1 MAESVKSADR
11 VLQVIELLT
20 SEPRGLTFTEVRD
33 RLELP
38 KSSAHALLGTM
49 TARGFLSFDEVTR
62 RYGIGLRLWQAGQGY
77 LAATSLE
84 QSAQPF
90 LQAVCDVLQETVQ
103 LAVLDGVE
111 NVYIAKVD
119 STQQLRL
126 ASRVGARL
134 PAYATGIGKALLFGM
149 TADRIRQRFRGVE
162 FTRFTSTTVADV
174 EALIAVVA
182 ESRERGYATDDAEHT
197 PGVNCIAMPVYDRH
211 GAVCAAASVAVPEV
225 RMSPG
230 FSAKIIEVLGEQ
242 TTALSTTLGAPNDR

>member
-20 SEPRGLTFTEVRD
+20 AESRGLTYTEIRD

-49 TARGFLSFDEVTR
+49 TVRGFLSFDEATR
-62 RYGIGLRLWQAGQGY
+62 RYGIGLRLWQAGQRY

-84 QSAQPF
+84 QSAQPY
-90 LQAVCDVLQETVQ
+90 LQAVCDALQETVQ
-103 LAVLDGVE
+103 LAVLDGME

-119 STQQLRL
+119 STQPLRL
-126 ASRVGARL
+126 ESRVGARL

-149 TADRIRQRFRGVE
+149 TAEQIRQLFHGVE
-162 FTRFTSTTVADV
+162 FTQFTSTTVADV
-174 EALIAVVA
+174 EALITVVA
-182 ESRERGYATDDAEHT
+182 EARERGYATDDAEHT

-211 GAVCAAASVAVPEV
+211 GAVCAALSVAVPGV

-230 FSAKIIEVLGEQ
+230 FSAKIIKVLSEQ
-242 TTALSTTLGAPNDR
+242 ATALSTALGAPTGR